1 MGTGTVATVQLYG
14 KKDCHLCD
22 IAKEM
27 LYRLREE
34 FLFEL
39 QEIDIELSED
49 LFAEFKEKIPVVFID
64 GKQAFIYKINE
75 KRLRRILTS
84 ASYGEK
90 R

>member
-1 MGTGTVATVQLYG
+1 MVTIRLYG

-22 IAKEM
+22 LAKEV
-27 LYRLREE
+27 LHRIREE
-34 FLFEL
+34 FPFEF

-64 GKQAFIYKINE
+64 GKQAFTYKINE
-75 KRLRRILTS
+75 KRLRRILS
-84 ASYGEK
+84 RASYSAQ

>member
-1 MGTGTVATVQLYG
+1 MATVKLYG

-22 IAKEM
+22 IAKEI

-39 QEIDIELSED
+39 QEIDIELNED

-64 GKQAFIYKINE
+64 GKQAFMYKINE
-75 KRLRRILTS
+75 RRLRRILSS
-84 ASYGEK
+84 ASDSEK